1 MSSKSDDVI
10 DQFLGT
16 TSGLDKDFDRAVST
30 YARAGSKVWDD
41 LMNPPR
47 VEQREAGRAKEVEGE
62 RAPERGPERA
72 GVPIERREPER
83 QRERFRERE

>member
-16 TSGLDKDFDRAVST
+16 TSSFDRDFDRAVST

-41 LMNPPR
+41 LMN
-47 VEQREAGRAKEVEGE
+47 REPV
-62 RAPERGPERA
+62 
-72 GVPIERREPER
+72 ERREPER
-83 QRERFRERE
+83 EREPERHESWASLMQAVERRQERFIERE